1 MVIIILER
9 NPLKI
14 SLVSVMCFDSQNNI
28 SRNKEYVFMPYR
40 FITFIWS
47 YIVVKYFKCAFTV
60 FIVVCIRMDLTEK
73 EEEDPYAHSL
83 IFKEIPT
90 KLPVY
95 LCNML
100 SPVSN
105 I

>member
-1 MVIIILER
+1 M
-9 NPLKI
+9 
-14 SLVSVMCFDSQNNI
+14 S
-28 SRNKEYVFMPYR
+28 YR
-40 FITFIWS
+40 FIAFICS

-60 FIVVCIRMDLTEK
+60 FIVVCIRKYLTEK
-73 EEEDPYAHSL
+73 EEDPYAHSV
-83 IFKEIPT
+83 IFKGILI

-95 LCNML
+95 LCNIL